1 MLISDGNFP
10 CQTGECVRTG
20 MLDRTISHYRIVAKL
35 GAGGMG
41 VVYRAHDEQL
51 ERDVALK
58 VLTPDTRQRSRPPP
72 LWPRSPGSRQ
82 AQPPEHSYFFVS
94 ASMASSRLL
103 ELRARGATRSRRS
116 SNEVGQAGGRT
127 SPTRRTRP
135 GCDKHRLPS
144 TSTQSGKS
152 SALTVA
158 RRSSA
163 LVKLLRT
170 NQLARPAP
178 LPRPVTYVAA
188 CRHGN
193 VRV

>member
-1 MLISDGNFP
+1 
-10 CQTGECVRTG
+10 
-20 MLDRTISHYRIVAKL
+20 MLDRSISHYRIVAKL

-58 VLTPDTRQRSRPPP
+58 VLTPGTLANEAARHRFGREALALAKLNHPNIRISSSQ
-72 LWPRSPGSRQ
+72 Q
-82 AQPPEHSYFFVS
+82 AWLRAGYLNYEHEARLALGEV
-94 ASMASSRLL
+94 AMKWGKPAAGRGRLAALDQDATSRL
-103 ELRARGATRSRRS
+103 
-116 SNEVGQAGGRT
+116 
-127 SPTRRTRP
+127 
-135 GCDKHRLPS
+135 RLPS
-144 TSTQSGKS
+144 NSTQSGKS